1 MTDVD
6 LISKTYKSLDG
17 FKESFSFF
25 SNNVAALK
33 DILNPGDDISCVL
46 FVHTIISKKYFEF

>member
-1 MTDVD
+1 MIKQD
-6 LISKTYKSLDG
+6 LKSKIYKSLNG

-33 DILNPGDDISCVL
+33 VILNPGDDI
-46 FVHTIISKKYFEF
+46 